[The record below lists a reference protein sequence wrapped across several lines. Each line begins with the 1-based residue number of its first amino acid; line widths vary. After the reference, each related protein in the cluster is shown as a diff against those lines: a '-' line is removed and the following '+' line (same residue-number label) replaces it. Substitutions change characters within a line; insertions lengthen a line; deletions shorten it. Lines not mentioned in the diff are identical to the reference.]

1 MADPM
6 DVDSDAVDLP
16 TVAGPRRRSASPVHS
31 SRAAPKNAG
40 RRLYKINN
48 MPRLVRD
55 DAITFFDANME
66 NFLGDWITVLERTNL
81 PSNMASSDP
90 YVITVFERLDGAIDA
105 GQSTR
110 SRLAYIQLMRVF
122 QALERIIKAEMRARR
137 IRSKTGK
144 GKATVAMNIYRS
156 AQPPHVSRHRP
167 KKRKQIARWWTT
179 FAGPSP
185 LFATIYSEAA
195 EKIV

>member
-1 MADPM
+1 
-6 DVDSDAVDLP
+6 
-16 TVAGPRRRSASPVHS
+16 
-31 SRAAPKNAG
+31 
-40 RRLYKINN
+40 
-48 MPRLVRD
+48 
-55 DAITFFDANME
+55 
-66 NFLGDWITVLERTNL
+66 
-81 PSNMASSDP
+81 MASSDP
-90 YVITVFERLDGAIDA
+90 KVIVVFQRLDRTIDA
-105 GQSTR
+105 GQSIH

-122 QALERIIKAEMRARR
+122 QSLEMIIKAEMRGRR
-137 IRSKTGK
+137 IRSETGK

-156 AQPPHVSRHRP
+156 AQPPHVSQHRP